1 VEHLRSLTYSQ
12 QSKIDAL
19 EEELL
24 RHETLLEKRQL
35 DWEARELQM
44 DSTDLGEDGLE
55 EGAGGPAGVA
65 TVAGSERGRL
75 PASSTSGSSAPDPDL
90 PLAVQLETA
99 LDSLKVQSQG
109 ARELKQKLD
118 ELHRVTDEAQR
129 KLRESEAMV
138 LAKDKI
144 INDLRLQVPTSV
156 DSAIVM
162 ATVTGHGG
170 HMEADDYEARHSLAV
185 AQATVSSLRER
196 LGQKEETLKRYE
208 GLLKQARTDTEDTVR
223 KLQNEI
229 VSLRSDLKA
238 QQEAYA
244 GLRATSGP
252 EVDPPIGGGHH
263 SSLTAG
269 SSSSKVI
276 KEKIDK
282 IHELEDEVLEL
293 QGSLSEVSRQLA
305 AAKSEGSSH
314 LHSLNMK
321 QKELDDFRTMVFTQR
336 FESAF
341 CCMRIRT
348 AAMVIATLC
357 VVGSVWVVIDAA
369 QDMANV
375 DLWLDE
381 WADFVR
387 ATTGSDE
394 LGNYVKGNWGKA
406 MLELRLA
413 NSVFT
418 LAVAALLFF
427 GLVQNKHA
435 LCLPW
440 LVINA
445 GELIGMAVAIAV
457 ITVWIWSYGDTAAGF
472 YFFGIA
478 FAIFLV
484 FFYVFKVV
492 QSEWMNIR
500 DLHDNRRPQNVE
512 SGEATNPVFQPFGG
526 PPPKY

>member
-1 VEHLRSLTYSQ
+1 
-12 QSKIDAL
+12 
-19 EEELL
+19 
-24 RHETLLEKRQL
+24 
-35 DWEARELQM
+35 
-44 DSTDLGEDGLE
+44 
-55 EGAGGPAGVA
+55 
-65 TVAGSERGRL
+65 
-75 PASSTSGSSAPDPDL
+75 
-90 PLAVQLETA
+90 
-99 LDSLKVQSQG
+99 
-109 ARELKQKLD
+109 
-118 ELHRVTDEAQR
+118 
-129 KLRESEAMV
+129 
-138 LAKDKI
+138 
-144 INDLRLQVPTSV
+144 
-156 DSAIVM
+156 
-162 ATVTGHGG
+162 
-170 HMEADDYEARHSLAV
+170 
-185 AQATVSSLRER
+185 
-196 LGQKEETLKRYE
+196 
-208 GLLKQARTDTEDTVR
+208 
-223 KLQNEI
+223 
-229 VSLRSDLKA
+229 
-238 QQEAYA
+238 
-244 GLRATSGP
+244 
-252 EVDPPIGGGHH
+252 
-263 SSLTAG
+263 
-269 SSSSKVI
+269 
-276 KEKIDK
+276 
-282 IHELEDEVLEL
+282 
-293 QGSLSEVSRQLA
+293 
-305 AAKSEGSSH
+305 
-314 LHSLNMK
+314 
-321 QKELDDFRTMVFTQR
+321 MVFTQR

-369 QDMANV
+369 QDMAHV
-375 DLWLDE
+375 DVWLDE
-381 WADFVR
+381 WADFIR

-457 ITVWIWSYGDTAAGF
+457 ITVWIWSYGASAAGF

-500 DLHDNRRPQNVE
+500 DLHDNRRSQNVE